1 MDVRTNQVRV
11 GFRTPEGLAKGKQ
24 VLRDRDISNFRVQL
38 PPNLDDVPE
47 QRRPDTQSGLPYA
60 AALGGVAGAG
70 MGVAIS
76 AMATSLPNLPSL
88 EGSTTE
94 LFVLVP
100 LGGALLGAI
109 AGGLF
114 ALLSGA
120 NPREPDIT
128 YYEILLNAASKE
140 VAQEAV
146 DALIGE
152 GGRLL

>member
-1 MDVRTNQVRV
+1 MDVRTRQVTV
-11 GFRTPEGLAKGKQ
+11 GFRTPEGLAKGEK
-24 VLRDRDISNFRVQL
+24 VLRDRNISDFSVQS
-38 PPNLDDVPE
+38 PPDLSGVPE

-60 AALGGVAGAG
+60 AALGGVIGAG
-70 MGVAIS
+70 MGAAIS

-109 AGGLF
+109 ASGLLS
-114 ALLSGA
+114 LLSGA
-120 NPREPDIT
+120 NPREPDVV
-128 YYEILLNAASKE
+128 YYEILLKAASE
-140 VAQEAV
+140 EEARTAV
-146 DALIGE
+146 EALTAE